1 VGCADTST
9 SDPNYPNFNPFLS
22 PFGSDPFIFHTF
34 RFQDDVVTD
43 MGAFPG
49 VNSSCES
56 FITDNG
62 SIVGGSENGLID
74 PLTGWP
80 AMEAVVWKDGQV
92 INLKT
97 FGGNESFAIQANN
110 HGQVVGAAAD
120 AIPDPF
126 SFVFFGWGTETRAFL
141 WTESQGLKDLGTLGG
156 PDALATEI
164 NDRGQIFG
172 ASYINSIPNSTT
184 GVPTFDGFFLEN
196 GHDQMQ
202 DIPDSFGG
210 TEVNPFF
217 LNNQGQAVGNATLP
231 GDLTFHPFLWDGGA
245 LMDLGTF
252 GGDNG
257 EANWINDKGQAA
269 GSADF
274 PGDQIHHG
282 ALWTN
287 GVMTDLGTVG
297 GDLCSRAF
305 SVNSKAQVVGGSS
318 SCNGFLHAFVWQ
330 NGRMV
335 DLNTLIT
342 PGSGLQLTFALDIN
356 DRGEIS
362 GVGVLPNGDQH
373 AFLLIPCGK
382 ADEGCGHSTAG
393 TSAATERSPAPVT
406 QNPTTQGSPSP
417 SDRMA
422 EIRARLARRY
432 PYRGFGTY
440 QRD

>member
-1 VGCADTST
+1 
-9 SDPNYPNFNPFLS
+9 
-22 PFGSDPFIFHTF
+22 
-34 RFQDDVVTD
+34 
-43 MGAFPG
+43 
-49 VNSSCES
+49 
-56 FITDNG
+56 
-62 SIVGGSENGLID
+62 
-74 PLTGWP
+74 
-80 AMEAVVWKDGQV
+80 
-92 INLKT
+92 
-97 FGGNESFAIQANN
+97 
-110 HGQVVGAAAD
+110 
-120 AIPDPF
+120 
-126 SFVFFGWGTETRAFL
+126 
-141 WTESQGLKDLGTLGG
+141 
-156 PDALATEI
+156 
-164 NDRGQIFG
+164 
-172 ASYINSIPNSTT
+172 
-184 GVPTFDGFFLEN
+184 
-196 GHDQMQ
+196 MQ